1 MSQRKKHDDGSEAVG
16 FVIGVTGP
24 RSLTNRSALSS
35 RVREVFAKFRH
46 DLSHLPSAQT
56 TFVILSPLAEG
67 ADRLVAWAGFEELE
81 ADLEVVLPLKRS
93 DYRGDFDTA
102 ESKAEFEA
110 LCARARRII
119 EIEPAAHR
127 AEAYER
133 AGRYVV
139 DHCDV
144 LIALWDGKPASG
156 RGGTGDIVAYA
167 REVGCP
173 LYWIHTEDG
182 RISEEPGSGLRK
194 RHE

>member
-1 MSQRKKHDDGSEAVG
+1 MSRQKSENAPVPPVA

-24 RSLTNRSALSS
+24 RTLANYSAMSE
-35 RVREVFAKFRH
+35 RVREVFAMIRK
-46 DLSHLPSAQT
+46 DLSRLPSAHT
-56 TFVILSPLAEG
+56 KFVVLSPLAEG
-67 ADRLVAWAGFEELE
+67 ADRLVAVAGFEELE
-81 ADLEVVLPLKRS
+81 AELEVVLPLKKS
-93 DYRGDFDTA
+93 DYMDDFQTA
-102 ESKAEFEA
+102 QSKAEFEA
-110 LCARARRII
+110 LCARARQVI

-139 DHCDV
+139 DHCDT

-173 LYWIHTEDG
+173 LYWIHIGDG

-194 RHE
+194 RRR